1 MGRCLCRSCSLSQ
14 NDYHVNLKAR
24 SPAFVSMA
32 RLAEIHQKQPELM
45 HGLGRPN
52 RRSRASR
59 DTRRLGAM
67 RSLPC
72 EAWVPCVPVGSGNA
86 FVRLEE
92 NPISRPNQARRSQG
106 GDKIEYFR
114 SVCRELSAMRR
125 DPRVNWAGLTP
136 ERAERRRIH
145 NRSGLRR
152 QAIWNRARVITMIV
166 MRVVMVVKASD
177 PHLTPR
183 PRTADPSTSHET
195 ENLR

>member
-52 RRSRASR
+52 
-59 DTRRLGAM
+59 GAAE
-67 RSLPC
+67 RQGTPDAWVPC